1 MKFLSDEQALTL
13 QSINGQRDAA
23 QHYLLDMS
31 EHQLYFYAQAGVTL
45 FRDIHDDVFDDEL
58 VVELPE
64 RVLPVSTT
72 APRDL
77 AALFDN
83 DVEEIKGLL
92 VPGTRRK
99 MDAIAKARSLAV
111 LEGAVNGNYEQPS
124 DRDLGKICKRLA
136 EGEPWTTV
144 FPGVASINITAEA
157 DGPSISL
164 RLTKNEGMPVQL
176 LKEGEG
182 AGAVVALRRVD
193 ELGYYNLG
201 AKQLAENVGLTPP
214 KCRAV
219 IDDLGLREDVECFKE
234 FRIGKSTYGR
244 YAPAAIRK
252 INAALA
258 GEPIERIW
266 ARDRA
271 KRRRAR

>member
-1 MKFLSDEQALTL
+1 MDNA
-13 QSINGQRDAA
+13 DAA
-23 QHYLLDMS
+23 QHYLIDMS

-45 FRDIHDDVFDDEL
+45 FRDIHDDVFDEKL
-58 VVELPE
+58 MLELPE

-77 AALFDN
+77 TALFDK

-99 MDAIAKARSLAV
+99 MDAVAKARSLAV

-124 DRDLGKICKRLA
+124 DRELGKICKRLA
-136 EGEPWTTV
+136 DGEPWIAV

-157 DGPSISL
+157 NGPSISL

-219 IDDLGLREDVECFKE
+219 IDHLGLKEDVACFKE
-234 FRIGKSTYGR
+234 FRIGKSRHGR
-244 YAPAAIRK
+244 YSPSAICK
-252 INAALA
+252 INAALEV
-258 GEPIERIW
+258 EPIEQIW
-266 ARDRA
+266 ERDRA
-271 KRRRAR
+271 KRRGVR